1 MENYDIDGVAM
12 ECWSLLPQ
20 RYGISG
26 CQIIGQLC
34 QKGIPTACEGD
45 ILGAVTAVM
54 MQAAT
59 LDREPIFFRHYEPA
73 PGMGQRGVAMALR
86 AVSARFGASGYAAQE
101 HLPRQGRFSI
111 EKRADY
117 HCPV

>member
-1 MENYDIDGVAM
+1 MRREIARIALERLIQDGRIHPARIEEMVENYDIDGVAM

-34 QKGIPTACEGD
+34 QKGSPTACEGD

-59 LDREPIFFRHYEPA
+59 LDREPIFFSDITSRHPEWDN
-73 PGMGQRGVAMALR
+73 VEL
-86 AVSARFGASGYAAQE
+86 
-101 HLPRQGRFSI
+101 LW
-111 EKRADY
+111 
-117 HCPV
+117 HCGP